1 MPLDTTSLP
10 LPYFL
15 DTTSTN
21 KVLVV
26 KNPPANARDI
36 RDMGSIPGLG
46 RSPGEV
52 HGNPHQYS
60 FLENPLDRIAWSA
73 TVDKVTKSWT
83 RLKPL
88 SMHACITDDG
98 KR

>member
-1 MPLDTTSLP
+1 M
-10 LPYFL
+10 
-15 DTTSTN
+15 
-21 KVLVV
+21 VLVV

-36 RDMGSIPGLG
+36 RDVGSSSGLG

-52 HGNPHQYS
+52 HGNPLQYS

-73 TVDKVTKSWT
+73 TVHKVTKSWT

-88 SMHACITDDG
+88 SMHACITNKMMARSG
-98 KR
+98 TVNCF